1 MIWKNNN
8 VSDSVVAE
16 KADAWKTS
24 KILTRLLLNKNLVE
38 KKDVERFINPTL
50 DQLRN
55 PFDFERMEEAVDK
68 IIELREKK
76 QRIYIYG
83 DYDVDGITAASFLVL
98 VFREIG
104 IDTRYYIPSRMEE
117 NYGLDKKTIDFIN
130 DREGKLVITVDTG
143 ANSIEDIRYAQNM
156 GIEVIVTD
164 HHKSTKEKFDEEYIL
179 INPKLSE
186 NYKFKYLSGAG
197 VALKLAQGV
206 YQKLGISQ
214 ERLFNYLDI
223 IMIGTVADVVPMID
237 ENRVIISKGLEVL
250 NNTRV
255 KGLVYL
261 IRYLKFQNKNIN
273 TTDVS
278 YFISPLINSLGRIG
292 VSKIG
297 ADFFIE
303 EDDFK
308 IYNIIEEMKRTN
320 KIRRRLEKK
329 IYDEAIS
336 MIEKKISQKET
347 QEPLS
352 YIFLTSKNW
361 HPGVVGVV
369 SSRLSIKFGVPVILV
384 AIKNGVGKAS
394 CRSNNGIN
402 IFNIF
407 KNMEDK
413 LIRFGGH
420 DLAAGF
426 IAALDN
432 LKEIEERFA
441 KEIAELKTVRE
452 EKVIDV
458 DLELSIDE
466 VNEELLEDIKLL
478 SPYGLENQQPL
489 FMDRGVYI
497 KSMEKF
503 GVEGRHF
510 NGILEKNKKEYPFIA
525 FNLSNEIEQKDTD
538 EKYDIVY
545 YPEKISVKGRERY
558 GIKIKSIK

>member
-8 VSDSVVAE
+8 IPENIVAE

-38 KKDVERFINPTL
+38 KKDVERFINPCL
-50 DQLRN
+50 EQLRN
-55 PFDFERMEEAVDK
+55 PFDFERMEEAVEK
-68 IIELREKK
+68 IIKLREKK

-98 VFREIG
+98 VMREIG

-117 NYGLDKKTIDFIN
+117 NYGLDKKTIDFI
-130 DREGKLVITVDTG
+130 DERDGKMVITVDTG
-143 ANSIEDIRYAQNM
+143 ANSIEDIRYAQSL

-164 HHKSTKEKFDEEYIL
+164 HHKSTKEKSDEEYIL

-197 VALKLAQGV
+197 VALKLAQGI
-206 YQKLGISQ
+206 YRKLKISE
-214 ERLFNYLDI
+214 ERLYKYLDI
-223 IMIGTVADVVPMID
+223 VMIGTVADVVPMID
-237 ENRVIISKGLEVL
+237 ENRVIISKGLQVL
-250 NNTRV
+250 KETKV

-308 IYNIIEEMKRTN
+308 IYNIIEEMKKTN
-320 KIRRRLEKK
+320 KIRRKLEKK
-329 IYDEAIS
+329 IYDEAIE
-336 MIEKKISQKET
+336 ILEKEENTKDM
-347 QEPLS
+347 P

-361 HPGVVGVV
+361 HPGVIGVV

-394 CRSNNGIN
+394 CRSNNGVN

-407 KNMEDK
+407 KKMEGK
-413 LIRFGGH
+413 LVRFGGH

-426 IAALDN
+426 IAETGK
-432 LKEIEERFA
+432 LKEIEGEFA
-441 KEIAELKTVRE
+441 KEIEKLKTTRE
-452 EKVIDV
+452 EKVLEV

-466 VNEELLEDIKLL
+466 INEEILEDIKLL

-497 KSMEKF
+497 KNIEKF
-503 GVEGRHF
+503 GVEDRHF
-510 NGILEKNKKEYPFIA
+510 NGIIEKNKKEYPFIA
-525 FNLSNEIEQKDTD
+525 FNLSNEIEHKNMK
-538 EKYDIVY
+538 EKFDIVY
-545 YPEKISVKGRERY
+545 YPEKVNIKGKDRY
-558 GIKIKSIK
+558 SIKIKGIK

>member
-8 VSDSVVAE
+8 IPENIVAE

-38 KKDVERFINPTL
+38 KKDVERFINPCL
-50 DQLRN
+50 EQLRN
-55 PFDFERMEEAVDK
+55 PFDFERMEEAVEK
-68 IIELREKK
+68 IIKLREKK

-98 VFREIG
+98 VMREIG

-130 DREGKLVITVDTG
+130 ERDGKMVITVDTG
-143 ANSIEDIRYAQNM
+143 ANSIEDIRYAQSL

-164 HHKSTKEKFDEEYIL
+164 HHKSTKEKSDEEYIL

-197 VALKLAQGV
+197 VALKLAQGI
-206 YQKLGISQ
+206 YRKLKISE
-214 ERLFNYLDI
+214 ERLYKYLDI
-223 IMIGTVADVVPMID
+223 VMIGTVADVVPMID
-237 ENRVIISKGLEVL
+237 ENRVIISKGLQVL
-250 NNTRV
+250 KETKV

-308 IYNIIEEMKRTN
+308 IYNIIEEMKKTN
-320 KIRRRLEKK
+320 KIRRKLEKK
-329 IYDEAIS
+329 IYDEAIE
-336 MIEKKISQKET
+336 ILEKEENAKDM
-347 QEPLS
+347 P

-361 HPGVVGVV
+361 HPGVIGVV

-394 CRSNNGIN
+394 CRSNNGVN

-407 KNMEDK
+407 KKMEGK
-413 LIRFGGH
+413 LVRFGGH

-426 IAALDN
+426 IAETGK
-432 LKEIEERFA
+432 LKEIEEEFA
-441 KEIAELKTVRE
+441 KEIEKLKTTRE
-452 EKVIDV
+452 EKVLEV

-466 VNEELLEDIKLL
+466 INEEILEDIKLL

-497 KSMEKF
+497 KNIEKF
-503 GVEGRHF
+503 GVEDRHF
-510 NGILEKNKKEYPFIA
+510 NGIIEKNKKEYPFIA
-525 FNLSNEIEQKDTD
+525 FNLSNEIEHKNMK
-538 EKYDIVY
+538 EKFDIVY
-545 YPEKISVKGRERY
+545 YPEKVNIKGKDRY
-558 GIKIKSIK
+558 SIKIKGIK

>member
-8 VSDSVVAE
+8 ISDSIVAE

-38 KKDVERFINPTL
+38 KKDVERFINPSL

-55 PFDFERMEEAVDK
+55 PFDFEKMEEAVEK
-68 IIELREKK
+68 IIKLREKK

-98 VFREIG
+98 VMREIG

-130 DREGKLVITVDTG
+130 ERDGKMVITVDTG
-143 ANSIEDIRYAQNM
+143 ANSIEDIRYAQSI

-164 HHKSTKEKFDEEYIL
+164 HHKSAKEKSDEEYIL

-197 VALKLAQGV
+197 VALKLAQGI
-206 YQKLGISQ
+206 YRKLGISE
-214 ERLFNYLDI
+214 ERLYKYIDI
-223 IMIGTVADVVPMID
+223 VMIGTVADVVPMTD
-237 ENRVIISKGLEVL
+237 ENRVIISKGLQVL
-250 NNTRV
+250 KETKV

-308 IYNIIEEMKRTN
+308 IYNIIEEMKKTN
-320 KIRRRLEKK
+320 KIRRKLEKK
-329 IYDEAIS
+329 IYDEAIE
-336 MIEKKISQKET
+336 ILEKENRTKEM
-347 QEPLS
+347 S

-361 HPGVVGVV
+361 HPGVIGVV

-384 AIKNGVGKAS
+384 AVKNGVGKAS
-394 CRSNNGIN
+394 CRSNNGVN

-407 KNMEDK
+407 KEMENK
-413 LIRFGGH
+413 LVRFGGH

-426 IAALDN
+426 IAETGK
-432 LKEIEERFA
+432 LKEIEEKFA
-441 KEIAELKTVRE
+441 EEIEKLKTVRE

-458 DLELSIDE
+458 DLELSIDKI
-466 VNEELLEDIKLL
+466 NEELLEDIKLL
-478 SPYGLENQQPL
+478 SPYGLDNQQPL
-489 FMDRGVYI
+489 FMDRGVHI
-497 KSMEKF
+497 KNIEKF
-503 GVEGRHF
+503 GVEDRHF
-510 NGILEKNKKEYPFIA
+510 NGIIEKNKKEYPFIA
-525 FNLSNEIEQKDTD
+525 FNLSNEIEHRNIKD
-538 EKYDIVY
+538 EFDIVY
-545 YPEKISVKGRERY
+545 YPEKVNIKGKDRY
-558 GIKIKSIK
+558 SIKIKSIK

>member
-8 VSDSVVAE
+8 IPENIVAE

-38 KKDVERFINPTL
+38 KKDVERFINPCL
-50 DQLRN
+50 EQLRN
-55 PFDFERMEEAVDK
+55 PFDFERMEEAVEK
-68 IIELREKK
+68 IIKLREKK

-98 VFREIG
+98 VMREIG

-130 DREGKLVITVDTG
+130 ERDGKMVITVDTG
-143 ANSIEDIRYAQNM
+143 ANSIEDIRYAQSL

-197 VALKLAQGV
+197 VALKLAQGI
-206 YQKLGISQ
+206 YRKLKISE
-214 ERLFNYLDI
+214 ERLYKYLDI
-223 IMIGTVADVVPMID
+223 VMIGTVADVVPMID
-237 ENRVIISKGLEVL
+237 ENRVIISKGLQVL
-250 NNTRV
+250 KETKV

-308 IYNIIEEMKRTN
+308 IYNIIEEMKKTN
-320 KIRRRLEKK
+320 KIRRKLEKK
-329 IYDEAIS
+329 IYDEAIE
-336 MIEKKISQKET
+336 ILEKEENAKDM
-347 QEPLS
+347 P

-361 HPGVVGVV
+361 HPGVIGVV

-394 CRSNNGIN
+394 CRSNNGVN

-407 KNMEDK
+407 KKMEGK
-413 LIRFGGH
+413 LVRFGGH

-426 IAALDN
+426 IAETGK
-432 LKEIEERFA
+432 LKEIEEEFA
-441 KEIAELKTVRE
+441 KEIEKLKTTRE
-452 EKVIDV
+452 EKVLEV

-466 VNEELLEDIKLL
+466 INEEILEDIKLL

-497 KSMEKF
+497 KNIEKF
-503 GVEGRHF
+503 GVEDRHF
-510 NGILEKNKKEYPFIA
+510 NGIIEKNKKEYPFIA
-525 FNLSNEIEQKDTD
+525 FNLSNEIEHKNMK
-538 EKYDIVY
+538 EKFDIVY
-545 YPEKISVKGRERY
+545 YPEKVNIKGKDRY
-558 GIKIKSIK
+558 SIKIKGIK

>member
-8 VSDSVVAE
+8 ISDSIVAE

-38 KKDVERFINPTL
+38 KKDVERFINPSL

-55 PFDFERMEEAVDK
+55 PFDFEKMEEAVEK
-68 IIELREKK
+68 IIKLREKK

-98 VFREIG
+98 VMREIG

-130 DREGKLVITVDTG
+130 ERDGKMVITVDTG
-143 ANSIEDIRYAQNM
+143 ANSIEDIRYAQSI

-164 HHKSTKEKFDEEYIL
+164 HHKSAKEKSDEEYIL

-197 VALKLAQGV
+197 VALKLAQGI
-206 YQKLGISQ
+206 YRKLGISE
-214 ERLFNYLDI
+214 ERLYKYLDI
-223 IMIGTVADVVPMID
+223 VMIGTVADVVPMTD
-237 ENRVIISKGLEVL
+237 ENRVIISKGLQVL
-250 NNTRV
+250 KETKV

-308 IYNIIEEMKRTN
+308 IYNIIEEMKKTN
-320 KIRRRLEKK
+320 KIRRKLEKK
-329 IYDEAIS
+329 IYDEAIE
-336 MIEKKISQKET
+336 ILEKENRTKEM
-347 QEPLS
+347 S

-361 HPGVVGVV
+361 HPGVIGVV
-369 SSRLSIKFGVPVILV
+369 SSRLSIKFSVPVILV
-384 AIKNGVGKAS
+384 AVKNGVGKAS
-394 CRSNNGIN
+394 CRSNNGVN

-407 KNMEDK
+407 KEMENK
-413 LIRFGGH
+413 LVRFGGH

-426 IAALDN
+426 IAETGK
-432 LKEIEERFA
+432 LKEIEEKFA
-441 KEIAELKTVRE
+441 EEIEKLKTVRE

-458 DLELSIDE
+458 DLELSIDKI
-466 VNEELLEDIKLL
+466 NEELLEDIKLL
-478 SPYGLENQQPL
+478 SPYGLDNQQPL
-489 FMDRGVYI
+489 FMDRGVHI
-497 KSMEKF
+497 KNIEKF
-503 GVEGRHF
+503 GVEDRHF
-510 NGILEKNKKEYPFIA
+510 NGIIEKNKKEYPFIA
-525 FNLSNEIEQKDTD
+525 FNLSNEIEHRNIKD
-538 EKYDIVY
+538 EFDIVY
-545 YPEKISVKGRERY
+545 YPEKVNIKGKDRY
-558 GIKIKSIK
+558 SIKIKSIK

>member
-8 VSDSVVAE
+8 IPENIVAE

-38 KKDVERFINPTL
+38 KKDVERFINPCL
-50 DQLRN
+50 EQLRN
-55 PFDFERMEEAVDK
+55 PFDFERMEEAVEK
-68 IIELREKK
+68 IIKLREKK

-98 VFREIG
+98 VMREIG

-117 NYGLDKKTIDFIN
+117 NYGLDKKTIDFI
-130 DREGKLVITVDTG
+130 DERDGKMVITVDTG
-143 ANSIEDIRYAQNM
+143 ANSIEDIRYAQGL

-164 HHKSTKEKFDEEYIL
+164 HHKSTKEKSDEEYIL

-197 VALKLAQGV
+197 VALKLAQGI
-206 YQKLGISQ
+206 YRKLKISE
-214 ERLFNYLDI
+214 ERLYKYLDI
-223 IMIGTVADVVPMID
+223 VMIGTVADVVPMID
-237 ENRVIISKGLEVL
+237 ENRVIISKGLQVL
-250 NNTRV
+250 KETKV

-308 IYNIIEEMKRTN
+308 IYNIIEEMKKTN
-320 KIRRRLEKK
+320 KIRRKLEKK
-329 IYDEAIS
+329 IYDEAIE
-336 MIEKKISQKET
+336 ILEKEENAKDM
-347 QEPLS
+347 P

-361 HPGVVGVV
+361 HPGVIGVV

-394 CRSNNGIN
+394 CRSNNGVN

-407 KNMEDK
+407 KKMEGK
-413 LIRFGGH
+413 LVRFGGH

-426 IAALDN
+426 IAETGK
-432 LKEIEERFA
+432 LKEIEGEFA
-441 KEIAELKTVRE
+441 KEIEKLKTTRE
-452 EKVIDV
+452 EKVLEV

-466 VNEELLEDIKLL
+466 INEEILEDIKLL

-497 KSMEKF
+497 KNIEKF
-503 GVEGRHF
+503 GVEDRHF
-510 NGILEKNKKEYPFIA
+510 NGIIEKNKKEYPFIA
-525 FNLSNEIEQKDTD
+525 FNLSNEIEHKNMK
-538 EKYDIVY
+538 EKFDIVY
-545 YPEKISVKGRERY
+545 YPEKVNIKGKDRY
-558 GIKIKSIK
+558 SIKIKGIK

>member
-8 VSDSVVAE
+8 ISDSIVAE

-38 KKDVERFINPTL
+38 KKDVERFINPSL

-55 PFDFERMEEAVDK
+55 PFDFEKMEEAVEK
-68 IIELREKK
+68 IIKLREKK

-98 VFREIG
+98 VMREIG

-130 DREGKLVITVDTG
+130 ERDGKMVITVDTG
-143 ANSIEDIRYAQNM
+143 ANSIEDIRYAQSI

-164 HHKSTKEKFDEEYIL
+164 HHKSAKEKSDEEYIL

-197 VALKLAQGV
+197 VALKLAQGI
-206 YQKLGISQ
+206 YRKLEISE
-214 ERLFNYLDI
+214 ERLYKYLDI
-223 IMIGTVADVVPMID
+223 VMIGTVADVVPMTD
-237 ENRVIISKGLEVL
+237 ENRVIISKGLQVL
-250 NNTRV
+250 KETKV

-308 IYNIIEEMKRTN
+308 IYNIIEEMKKNN
-320 KIRRRLEKK
+320 KIRRKLEKK
-329 IYDEAIS
+329 IYDEAIE
-336 MIEKKISQKET
+336 ILEKENRTKEM
-347 QEPLS
+347 S

-361 HPGVVGVV
+361 HPGVIGVV

-384 AIKNGVGKAS
+384 AVKNGVGKAS
-394 CRSNNGIN
+394 CRSNNGVN

-407 KNMEDK
+407 KEMENK
-413 LIRFGGH
+413 LVRFGGH

-426 IAALDN
+426 IAETGK
-432 LKEIEERFA
+432 LKEIEEKFA
-441 KEIAELKTVRE
+441 EEIEKLKTVRE

-458 DLELSIDE
+458 DLELSIDKI
-466 VNEELLEDIKLL
+466 NEELLEDIKLL
-478 SPYGLENQQPL
+478 SPYGLDNQQPL
-489 FMDRGVYI
+489 FMDRGVHI
-497 KSMEKF
+497 KNIEKF
-503 GVEGRHF
+503 GVEDRHF
-510 NGILEKNKKEYPFIA
+510 NGIIEKNKKEYPFIA
-525 FNLSNEIEQKDTD
+525 FNLSNEIEHRNIKD
-538 EKYDIVY
+538 EFDIVY
-545 YPEKISVKGRERY
+545 YPEKVNIKGKDRY
-558 GIKIKSIK
+558 SIKIKSIK

>member
-8 VSDSVVAE
+8 ISDSIVAE

-24 KILTRLLLNKNLVE
+24 KILTRLLLNKNLDE
-38 KKDVERFINPTL
+38 KKDVERFINPSL

-55 PFDFERMEEAVDK
+55 PFDFEKMEEAVEK
-68 IIELREKK
+68 IIKLREKK

-98 VFREIG
+98 VMREIG

-130 DREGKLVITVDTG
+130 ERDGKMVITVDTG
-143 ANSIEDIRYAQNM
+143 ANSIEDIRYAQSI

-164 HHKSTKEKFDEEYIL
+164 HHKSAKEKSDEEYIL

-197 VALKLAQGV
+197 VALKLAQGI
-206 YQKLGISQ
+206 YRKLGISE
-214 ERLFNYLDI
+214 ERLYKYLDI
-223 IMIGTVADVVPMID
+223 VMIGTVADVVPMTD
-237 ENRVIISKGLEVL
+237 ENRVIISKGLQVL
-250 NNTRV
+250 KETKV

-308 IYNIIEEMKRTN
+308 IYNIIEEMKKTN
-320 KIRRRLEKK
+320 KIRRKLEKK
-329 IYDEAIS
+329 IYDEAIE
-336 MIEKKISQKET
+336 ILEKENRTKEM
-347 QEPLS
+347 S

-361 HPGVVGVV
+361 HPGVIGVV

-384 AIKNGVGKAS
+384 AVKNGVGKAS
-394 CRSNNGIN
+394 CRSNNGVN

-407 KNMEDK
+407 KEMENK
-413 LIRFGGH
+413 LVRFGGH

-426 IAALDN
+426 IAETGK
-432 LKEIEERFA
+432 LKEIEEKFA
-441 KEIAELKTVRE
+441 EEIEKLKTVRE

-458 DLELSIDE
+458 DLELSIDKI
-466 VNEELLEDIKLL
+466 NEELLEDIKLL
-478 SPYGLENQQPL
+478 SPYGLDNQQPL
-489 FMDRGVYI
+489 FMDRGVHI
-497 KSMEKF
+497 KNIEKF
-503 GVEGRHF
+503 GVEDRHF
-510 NGILEKNKKEYPFIA
+510 NGIIEKNKKEYPFIA
-525 FNLSNEIEQKDTD
+525 FNLSNEIEHRNIKD
-538 EKYDIVY
+538 EFDIVY
-545 YPEKISVKGRERY
+545 YPEKVNIKGKDRY
-558 GIKIKSIK
+558 SIKIKSIK

>member
-8 VSDSVVAE
+8 IPENIVAE
-16 KADAWKTS
+16 KAGAWKTS

-38 KKDVERFINPTL
+38 KKDVERFINPCL
-50 DQLRN
+50 EQLRN
-55 PFDFERMEEAVDK
+55 PFDFERMKEAVEK
-68 IIELREKK
+68 IIKLREKK

-98 VFREIG
+98 VMREIG

-130 DREGKLVITVDTG
+130 ERDGKMVITVDTG
-143 ANSIEDIRYAQNM
+143 ANSIEDIRYAQSL

-164 HHKSTKEKFDEEYIL
+164 HHKSTKEKSDEEYIL

-197 VALKLAQGV
+197 VALKLAQGI
-206 YQKLGISQ
+206 YRKLKISE
-214 ERLFNYLDI
+214 ERLYKYLDI
-223 IMIGTVADVVPMID
+223 VMIGTVADVVPMID
-237 ENRVIISKGLEVL
+237 ENRVIISKGLQVL
-250 NNTRV
+250 KETKV

-308 IYNIIEEMKRTN
+308 IYNIIEEMKKTN
-320 KIRRRLEKK
+320 KIRRKLEKK
-329 IYDEAIS
+329 IYDEAIE
-336 MIEKKISQKET
+336 ILEKEENAKDM
-347 QEPLS
+347 P

-361 HPGVVGVV
+361 HPGVIGVV

-394 CRSNNGIN
+394 CRSNNGVN

-407 KNMEDK
+407 KKMEGK
-413 LIRFGGH
+413 LVRFGGH

-426 IAALDN
+426 IAETGK
-432 LKEIEERFA
+432 LKEIEEEFA
-441 KEIAELKTVRE
+441 KEIEKLKTTRE
-452 EKVIDV
+452 EKVLEV

-466 VNEELLEDIKLL
+466 INEEILEDIKLL

-497 KSMEKF
+497 KNIEKF
-503 GVEGRHF
+503 GVEDRHF
-510 NGILEKNKKEYPFIA
+510 NGIIEKNKKEYPFIA
-525 FNLSNEIEQKDTD
+525 FNLSNEIEHKNMK
-538 EKYDIVY
+538 EKFDIVY
-545 YPEKISVKGRERY
+545 YPEKVNIKGKDRY
-558 GIKIKSIK
+558 SIKIKGIK

>member
-8 VSDSVVAE
+8 IPENIVAE

-38 KKDVERFINPTL
+38 KKDVERFINPCL
-50 DQLRN
+50 EQLRN
-55 PFDFERMEEAVDK
+55 PFDFERMEEAVEK
-68 IIELREKK
+68 IIKLREKK

-98 VFREIG
+98 VMREIG

-130 DREGKLVITVDTG
+130 ERDGKMVITVDTG
-143 ANSIEDIRYAQNM
+143 ANSIEDIRYAQSL

-197 VALKLAQGV
+197 VALKLAQGI
-206 YQKLGISQ
+206 YRKLKISE
-214 ERLFNYLDI
+214 ERLYKYLDI
-223 IMIGTVADVVPMID
+223 VMIGTVADVVPMID
-237 ENRVIISKGLEVL
+237 ENRVIISKGLQVL
-250 NNTRV
+250 KETKV

-308 IYNIIEEMKRTN
+308 IYNIIEEMKKTN
-320 KIRRRLEKK
+320 KIRRKLEKK
-329 IYDEAIS
+329 IYDEAIE
-336 MIEKKISQKET
+336 ILEKEENAKDM
-347 QEPLS
+347 P

-361 HPGVVGVV
+361 HPGVIGVV
-369 SSRLSIKFGVPVILV
+369 SSKLSIKFGVPVILV

-394 CRSNNGIN
+394 CRSNNGVN

-407 KNMEDK
+407 KKMEGK
-413 LIRFGGH
+413 LVRFGGH

-426 IAALDN
+426 IAETGK
-432 LKEIEERFA
+432 LKEIEEEFA
-441 KEIAELKTVRE
+441 KEIEELKTTRE
-452 EKVIDV
+452 EKVLEV

-466 VNEELLEDIKLL
+466 INEEILEDIKLL

-497 KSMEKF
+497 KNIEKF
-503 GVEGRHF
+503 GVEDRHF
-510 NGILEKNKKEYPFIA
+510 NGIIEKNKKEYPFIA
-525 FNLSNEIEQKDTD
+525 FNLSNEIEHKNMK
-538 EKYDIVY
+538 EKFDIVY
-545 YPEKISVKGRERY
+545 YPEKVNIKGKDRY
-558 GIKIKSIK
+558 SIKIKGIK

>member
-8 VSDSVVAE
+8 IPENIVAE

-38 KKDVERFINPTL
+38 KKDVERFINPCL
-50 DQLRN
+50 EQLRN
-55 PFDFERMEEAVDK
+55 PFDFERMEEAVEK
-68 IIELREKK
+68 IIKLREKK

-98 VFREIG
+98 VMREIG

-130 DREGKLVITVDTG
+130 ERDGKMVITVDTG
-143 ANSIEDIRYAQNM
+143 ANSIEDIRYAQGL

-197 VALKLAQGV
+197 VALKLAQGI
-206 YQKLGISQ
+206 YRKLKIS
-214 ERLFNYLDI
+214 EEKLYKYLDI
-223 IMIGTVADVVPMID
+223 VMIGTVADVVPMID
-237 ENRVIISKGLEVL
+237 ENRVIISKGLQVL
-250 NNTRV
+250 KETKV

-292 VSKIG
+292 ISKIG

-308 IYNIIEEMKRTN
+308 IYNIIEEMKKTN
-320 KIRRRLEKK
+320 KIRRKLEKK
-329 IYDEAIS
+329 IYDEAIE
-336 MIEKKISQKET
+336 ILEKEENAKDM
-347 QEPLS
+347 P

-361 HPGVVGVV
+361 HPGVIGVV

-394 CRSNNGIN
+394 CRSNNGVN

-407 KNMEDK
+407 KKMESK
-413 LIRFGGH
+413 LVRFGGH

-426 IAALDN
+426 IAETGM
-432 LKEIEERFA
+432 LKEIEKEFA
-441 KEIAELKTVRE
+441 KEIEELKTTRE
-452 EKVIDV
+452 EKILEV

-466 VNEELLEDIKLL
+466 INEEILEDIKLL

-497 KSMEKF
+497 KNIEKF
-503 GVEGRHF
+503 GVEDRHF
-510 NGILEKNKKEYPFIA
+510 NGIIEKNKKEYPFIA
-525 FNLSNEIEQKDTD
+525 FNLSNEIEHKNMK
-538 EKYDIVY
+538 EKFDIVY
-545 YPEKISVKGRERY
+545 YPEKVNIKGKDRY
-558 GIKIKSIK
+558 SIKIKDIK

>member
-8 VSDSVVAE
+8 IPENIVAE

-38 KKDVERFINPTL
+38 KKDVERFINPCL
-50 DQLRN
+50 EQLRN
-55 PFDFERMEEAVDK
+55 PFDFERMEEAVEK
-68 IIELREKK
+68 IIKLREKK

-98 VFREIG
+98 VMREIG

-130 DREGKLVITVDTG
+130 ERDGKMVITVDTG
-143 ANSIEDIRYAQNM
+143 ANSIEDIRYAQSL

-197 VALKLAQGV
+197 VALKLAQGI
-206 YQKLGISQ
+206 YRKLKISE
-214 ERLFNYLDI
+214 ERLYKYLDI
-223 IMIGTVADVVPMID
+223 VMIGTVADVVPMID
-237 ENRVIISKGLEVL
+237 ENRVIISKGLQVL
-250 NNTRV
+250 KETKV

-308 IYNIIEEMKRTN
+308 IYNIIEEMKKTN
-320 KIRRRLEKK
+320 KIRRKLEKK
-329 IYDEAIS
+329 IYDEAIE
-336 MIEKKISQKET
+336 ILEKEENAKDM
-347 QEPLS
+347 P

-361 HPGVVGVV
+361 HPGVIGVV

-394 CRSNNGIN
+394 CRSNNGVN

-407 KNMEDK
+407 KKMEGK
-413 LIRFGGH
+413 LVRFGGH

-426 IAALDN
+426 IAETGK
-432 LKEIEERFA
+432 LKEIEEEFA
-441 KEIAELKTVRE
+441 KEIEELKTTRE
-452 EKVIDV
+452 EKILEV

-466 VNEELLEDIKLL
+466 INEEILEDIKLL

-497 KSMEKF
+497 KNIEKF
-503 GVEGRHF
+503 GVEDRHF
-510 NGILEKNKKEYPFIA
+510 NGIIEKNKKEYPFIA
-525 FNLSNEIEQKDTD
+525 FNLSNEIEHKNIK
-538 EKYDIVY
+538 EKFDIVY
-545 YPEKISVKGRERY
+545 YPEKVNIKGKDRY
-558 GIKIKSIK
+558 SIKIKGIK

>member
-8 VSDSVVAE
+8 IPENIVAE

-38 KKDVERFINPTL
+38 KKDVERFINPCL
-50 DQLRN
+50 EQLRN
-55 PFDFERMEEAVDK
+55 PFDFERMEEAVEK
-68 IIELREKK
+68 IIKLREKK

-98 VFREIG
+98 VMREIG

-117 NYGLDKKTIDFIN
+117 NYGLDKKTIDFI
-130 DREGKLVITVDTG
+130 DERDGKMVITVDTG
-143 ANSIEDIRYAQNM
+143 ANSIEDIRYAQNL

-164 HHKSTKEKFDEEYIL
+164 HHKSTKEKSDEEYIL

-197 VALKLAQGV
+197 VALKLAQGI
-206 YQKLGISQ
+206 YRKLKISE
-214 ERLFNYLDI
+214 ERLYKYLDI
-223 IMIGTVADVVPMID
+223 VMIGTVADVVPMID
-237 ENRVIISKGLEVL
+237 ENRVIISKGLQVL
-250 NNTRV
+250 KETKV

-308 IYNIIEEMKRTN
+308 IYNIIEEMKKTN
-320 KIRRRLEKK
+320 KIRRKLEKK
-329 IYDEAIS
+329 IYDEAIE
-336 MIEKKISQKET
+336 ILEKEENAKDM
-347 QEPLS
+347 P

-361 HPGVVGVV
+361 HPGVIGVV

-394 CRSNNGIN
+394 CRSNNGVN

-407 KNMEDK
+407 KKMEGK
-413 LIRFGGH
+413 LVRFGGH

-426 IAALDN
+426 IAETGK
-432 LKEIEERFA
+432 LKEIEGEFA
-441 KEIAELKTVRE
+441 KEIEKLKTTRE
-452 EKVIDV
+452 EKVLEV

-466 VNEELLEDIKLL
+466 INEEILEDIKLL

-497 KSMEKF
+497 KNIEKF
-503 GVEGRHF
+503 GVEDRHF
-510 NGILEKNKKEYPFIA
+510 NGIIEKNKKEYPFIA
-525 FNLSNEIEQKDTD
+525 FNLSNEIEHKNMK
-538 EKYDIVY
+538 EKFDIVY
-545 YPEKISVKGRERY
+545 YPEKVNIKGKDRY
-558 GIKIKSIK
+558 SIKIKGIK

>member
-8 VSDSVVAE
+8 ISDSIVAE

-38 KKDVERFINPTL
+38 KKDVERFINPSL

-55 PFDFERMEEAVDK
+55 PFDFEKMEEAVEK
-68 IIELREKK
+68 IIKLREKK

-98 VFREIG
+98 VMREIG

-130 DREGKLVITVDTG
+130 ERDGKMVITVDTG
-143 ANSIEDIRYAQNM
+143 ANSIEDIRYAQSI

-164 HHKSTKEKFDEEYIL
+164 HHKSAKEKSDEEYIL

-197 VALKLAQGV
+197 VALKLAQGI
-206 YQKLGISQ
+206 YRKLGISE
-214 ERLFNYLDI
+214 ERLYKYLDI
-223 IMIGTVADVVPMID
+223 VMIGTVADVVPMTD
-237 ENRVIISKGLEVL
+237 ENRVIISKGLQVL
-250 NNTRV
+250 KETKV

-308 IYNIIEEMKRTN
+308 IYNIIEEMKKTN
-320 KIRRRLEKK
+320 KIRRKLEKK
-329 IYDEAIS
+329 IYDEAIE
-336 MIEKKISQKET
+336 ILEKENRTKEM
-347 QEPLS
+347 S

-361 HPGVVGVV
+361 HPGVIGVV

-384 AIKNGVGKAS
+384 AVKNGVGKAS
-394 CRSNNGIN
+394 CRSNNGVN

-407 KNMEDK
+407 KEMENK
-413 LIRFGGH
+413 LVRFGGH

-426 IAALDN
+426 IAETGK
-432 LKEIEERFA
+432 LKEIEEKFA
-441 KEIAELKTVRE
+441 EEIEKLKTVRE

-458 DLELSIDE
+458 DLELSIDKI
-466 VNEELLEDIKLL
+466 NEELLEDIKLL
-478 SPYGLENQQPL
+478 SPYGLDNQQPL
-489 FMDRGVYI
+489 FMDRGVHI
-497 KSMEKF
+497 KNIEKF
-503 GVEGRHF
+503 GVEDRHF
-510 NGILEKNKKEYPFIA
+510 NGIIEKNKKEYPFIA
-525 FNLSNEIEQKDTD
+525 FNLSNEIEHRNIKD
-538 EKYDIVY
+538 EFDIVY
-545 YPEKISVKGRERY
+545 YPEKVNIKGKDRY
-558 GIKIKSIK
+558 SIKIKSIK

>member
-8 VSDSVVAE
+8 IPENIVAE

-38 KKDVERFINPTL
+38 KKDVERFINPCL
-50 DQLRN
+50 EQLRN
-55 PFDFERMEEAVDK
+55 PFDFERMEEAVEK
-68 IIELREKK
+68 IIKLREKK

-98 VFREIG
+98 VMREIG

-130 DREGKLVITVDTG
+130 ERDGKMVITVDTG
-143 ANSIEDIRYAQNM
+143 ANSIEDIRYAQSL

-197 VALKLAQGV
+197 VALKLAQGI
-206 YQKLGISQ
+206 YRKFKISE
-214 ERLFNYLDI
+214 ERLYKYLDI
-223 IMIGTVADVVPMID
+223 VMIGTVADVVPMID
-237 ENRVIISKGLEVL
+237 ENRVIISKGLQVL
-250 NNTRV
+250 KETKV

-308 IYNIIEEMKRTN
+308 IYNIIEEMKKTN
-320 KIRRRLEKK
+320 KIRRKLEKK
-329 IYDEAIS
+329 IYDEAIE
-336 MIEKKISQKET
+336 ILEKEENAKDM
-347 QEPLS
+347 P

-361 HPGVVGVV
+361 HPGVIGVV

-394 CRSNNGIN
+394 CRSNNGVN

-407 KNMEDK
+407 KKMEGK
-413 LIRFGGH
+413 LVRFGGH

-426 IAALDN
+426 IAETGK
-432 LKEIEERFA
+432 LKEIEGEFA
-441 KEIAELKTVRE
+441 KEIEKLKTTRE
-452 EKVIDV
+452 EKVLEV

-466 VNEELLEDIKLL
+466 INEEILEDIKLL

-497 KSMEKF
+497 KNIEKF
-503 GVEGRHF
+503 GVEDRHF
-510 NGILEKNKKEYPFIA
+510 NGIIEKNKKEYPFIA
-525 FNLSNEIEQKDTD
+525 FNLSNEIEHKNIK
-538 EKYDIVY
+538 EKFDIVY
-545 YPEKISVKGRERY
+545 YPEKVNIKGKDRY
-558 GIKIKSIK
+558 SIKIKGIK

>member
-8 VSDSVVAE
+8 IPENIVAE

-38 KKDVERFINPTL
+38 KKDVERFINPCL
-50 DQLRN
+50 EQLRN
-55 PFDFERMEEAVDK
+55 PFDFERMEEAVEK
-68 IIELREKK
+68 IIKLREKK

-98 VFREIG
+98 VMREIG

-130 DREGKLVITVDTG
+130 ERDGKMVITVDTG
-143 ANSIEDIRYAQNM
+143 ANSIEDIRYAQSL

-164 HHKSTKEKFDEEYIL
+164 HHKSTKEKSDEEYIL

-197 VALKLAQGV
+197 VALKLAQGI
-206 YQKLGISQ
+206 YRKLKIS
-214 ERLFNYLDI
+214 EEKLYKYLDI
-223 IMIGTVADVVPMID
+223 VMIGTVADVVPMID
-237 ENRVIISKGLEVL
+237 ENRVIISKGLQVL
-250 NNTRV
+250 KETKV

-308 IYNIIEEMKRTN
+308 IYNIIEEMKKTN
-320 KIRRRLEKK
+320 KIRRKLEKK
-329 IYDEAIS
+329 IYDEAIE
-336 MIEKKISQKET
+336 ILEKEENAKDM
-347 QEPLS
+347 P

-361 HPGVVGVV
+361 HPGVIGVV

-394 CRSNNGIN
+394 CRSNNGVN

-407 KNMEDK
+407 KKMEGK
-413 LIRFGGH
+413 LVRFGGH

-426 IAALDN
+426 IAETGK
-432 LKEIEERFA
+432 LKEIEGEFA
-441 KEIAELKTVRE
+441 KEIEKLKTTRE
-452 EKVIDV
+452 EKVLEV
-458 DLELSIDE
+458 DLEFSIDE
-466 VNEELLEDIKLL
+466 INEEILEDIKLL

-497 KSMEKF
+497 KNIEKF
-503 GVEGRHF
+503 GVEDRHF
-510 NGILEKNKKEYPFIA
+510 NGIIEKNKKEYPFIA
-525 FNLSNEIEQKDTD
+525 FNLSNEIEHKNMK
-538 EKYDIVY
+538 EKFDIVY
-545 YPEKISVKGRERY
+545 YPEKVNIKGKDRY
-558 GIKIKSIK
+558 SIKIKGIK

>member
-1 MIWKNNN
+1 M
-8 VSDSVVAE
+8 
-16 KADAWKTS
+16 
-24 KILTRLLLNKNLVE
+24 
-38 KKDVERFINPTL
+38 
-50 DQLRN
+50 
-55 PFDFERMEEAVDK
+55 
-68 IIELREKK
+68 
-76 QRIYIYG
+76 
-83 DYDVDGITAASFLVL
+83 
-98 VFREIG
+98 REIG

-117 NYGLDKKTIDFIN
+117 NYGLDKKTIDFI
-130 DREGKLVITVDTG
+130 DERDGKMVITVDTG
-143 ANSIEDIRYAQNM
+143 ANSIEDIRYAQSL

-164 HHKSTKEKFDEEYIL
+164 HHKSTKEKSDEEYIL

-197 VALKLAQGV
+197 VALKLAQGI
-206 YQKLGISQ
+206 YRKLKISE
-214 ERLFNYLDI
+214 ERLYKYLDI
-223 IMIGTVADVVPMID
+223 VMIGTVADVVPMID
-237 ENRVIISKGLEVL
+237 ENRVIISKGLQVL
-250 NNTRV
+250 KETKV

-308 IYNIIEEMKRTN
+308 IYNIIEEMKKTN
-320 KIRRRLEKK
+320 KIRRKLEKK
-329 IYDEAIS
+329 IYDEAIE
-336 MIEKKISQKET
+336 ILEKEENAKDM
-347 QEPLS
+347 P

-361 HPGVVGVV
+361 HSGVIGVV

-394 CRSNNGIN
+394 CRSNNGVN

-407 KNMEDK
+407 KKMEGK
-413 LIRFGGH
+413 LVRFGGH

-426 IAALDN
+426 IAETGK
-432 LKEIEERFA
+432 LKEIEGEFA
-441 KEIAELKTVRE
+441 KEIEELKTTRE
-452 EKVIDV
+452 EKVLEV

-466 VNEELLEDIKLL
+466 INEEILEDIKLL

-497 KSMEKF
+497 KNIEKF
-503 GVEGRHF
+503 GVEDRHF
-510 NGILEKNKKEYPFIA
+510 NGIIEKNKKEYPFIA
-525 FNLSNEIEQKDTD
+525 FNLSNEIEHKNMK
-538 EKYDIVY
+538 EKFDIVY
-545 YPEKISVKGRERY
+545 YPEKVNIKGKDRY
-558 GIKIKSIK
+558 SIKIKGIK

>member
-8 VSDSVVAE
+8 IPENIVAE

-38 KKDVERFINPTL
+38 KKDVERFINPCL
-50 DQLRN
+50 EQLRN
-55 PFDFERMEEAVDK
+55 PFDFERMEEAVEK
-68 IIELREKK
+68 IIKLREKK

-98 VFREIG
+98 VMREIG

-117 NYGLDKKTIDFIN
+117 NYGLDKKTIDFI
-130 DREGKLVITVDTG
+130 DERDGKMVITVDTG
-143 ANSIEDIRYAQNM
+143 ANSIEDIRYAQNL

-164 HHKSTKEKFDEEYIL
+164 HHKSTKEKSDEEYIL

-197 VALKLAQGV
+197 VALKLAQGI
-206 YQKLGISQ
+206 YRKLKISE
-214 ERLFNYLDI
+214 ERLYKYLDI
-223 IMIGTVADVVPMID
+223 VMIGTVADVVPMTD
-237 ENRVIISKGLEVL
+237 ENRVIISKGLQVL
-250 NNTRV
+250 KETKV

-308 IYNIIEEMKRTN
+308 IYNIIEEMKKTN
-320 KIRRRLEKK
+320 KIRRKLEKK
-329 IYDEAIS
+329 IYDEAIE
-336 MIEKKISQKET
+336 ILEKEENAKDM
-347 QEPLS
+347 P

-361 HPGVVGVV
+361 HPGVIGVV

-394 CRSNNGIN
+394 CRSNNGVN

-407 KNMEDK
+407 KKMEGK
-413 LIRFGGH
+413 LVRFGGH

-426 IAALDN
+426 IAETGK
-432 LKEIEERFA
+432 LKEIEGEFA
-441 KEIAELKTVRE
+441 KEIEKLKTTRE
-452 EKVIDV
+452 EKVLEV

-466 VNEELLEDIKLL
+466 INEEILEDIKLL

-497 KSMEKF
+497 KNIEKF
-503 GVEGRHF
+503 GVEDRHF
-510 NGILEKNKKEYPFIA
+510 NGIIEKNKKEYPFIA
-525 FNLSNEIEQKDTD
+525 FNLSNEIEHKNMK
-538 EKYDIVY
+538 EKFDIVY
-545 YPEKISVKGRERY
+545 YPEKVNIKGKDRY
-558 GIKIKSIK
+558 SIKIKGIK

>member
-8 VSDSVVAE
+8 IPENIVAE

-38 KKDVERFINPTL
+38 KKDVERFINPCL
-50 DQLRN
+50 EQLRN
-55 PFDFERMEEAVDK
+55 PFDFERMEEAVEK
-68 IIELREKK
+68 IIKLREKK

-98 VFREIG
+98 VMREIG

-130 DREGKLVITVDTG
+130 ERDGKMVITVDTG
-143 ANSIEDIRYAQNM
+143 ANSIEDIRYAQGL

-197 VALKLAQGV
+197 VALKLAQGI
-206 YQKLGISQ
+206 YRKLKIS
-214 ERLFNYLDI
+214 EEKLYKYLDI
-223 IMIGTVADVVPMID
+223 VMIGTVADVVPMID
-237 ENRVIISKGLEVL
+237 ENRVIISKGLQVL
-250 NNTRV
+250 KETKV

-292 VSKIG
+292 ISKIG

-308 IYNIIEEMKRTN
+308 IYNIIEEMKKTN
-320 KIRRRLEKK
+320 KIRRKLEKK
-329 IYDEAIS
+329 IYDEAIE
-336 MIEKKISQKET
+336 ILEKEENAKDM
-347 QEPLS
+347 P

-361 HPGVVGVV
+361 HPGVIGVV

-394 CRSNNGIN
+394 CRSNNGVN

-407 KNMEDK
+407 KKMEGK
-413 LIRFGGH
+413 LVRFGGH

-426 IAALDN
+426 IAETGK
-432 LKEIEERFA
+432 LKEIEGEFA
-441 KEIAELKTVRE
+441 KEIEKLKTTRE
-452 EKVIDV
+452 EKVLEV

-466 VNEELLEDIKLL
+466 INEEILEDIKLL

-497 KSMEKF
+497 KNIEKF
-503 GVEGRHF
+503 GVEDRHF
-510 NGILEKNKKEYPFIA
+510 NGIIEKNKKEYPFIA
-525 FNLSNEIEQKDTD
+525 FNLSNEIEHKNIK
-538 EKYDIVY
+538 EKFDIVY
-545 YPEKISVKGRERY
+545 YPEKVNIKGKDLSL
-558 GIKIKSIK
+558 IHI

>member
-8 VSDSVVAE
+8 IPENIVAE

-38 KKDVERFINPTL
+38 KKDVERFINPCL
-50 DQLRN
+50 EQLRN
-55 PFDFERMEEAVDK
+55 PFDFERMEEAVEK
-68 IIELREKK
+68 IIKLREKK

-98 VFREIG
+98 VMREIG

-117 NYGLDKKTIDFIN
+117 NYGLDKKTIDFI
-130 DREGKLVITVDTG
+130 DERDGKMVITVDTG
-143 ANSIEDIRYAQNM
+143 ANSIEDIRYAQNL

-164 HHKSTKEKFDEEYIL
+164 HHKSTKEKSDEEYIL

-197 VALKLAQGV
+197 VALKLAQGI
-206 YQKLGISQ
+206 YRKLKISE
-214 ERLFNYLDI
+214 ERLYKYLDI
-223 IMIGTVADVVPMID
+223 VMIGTVADVVPMID
-237 ENRVIISKGLEVL
+237 ENRVIISKGLQVL
-250 NNTRV
+250 KETKV

-308 IYNIIEEMKRTN
+308 IYNIIEEMKKTN
-320 KIRRRLEKK
+320 KIRRKLEKK
-329 IYDEAIS
+329 IYDEAIE
-336 MIEKKISQKET
+336 ILEKEENAKDM
-347 QEPLS
+347 P

-361 HPGVVGVV
+361 HPGVIGVV

-394 CRSNNGIN
+394 CRSNNGVN

-407 KNMEDK
+407 KKMEGK
-413 LIRFGGH
+413 LVRFGGH

-426 IAALDN
+426 IAETGK
-432 LKEIEERFA
+432 LKEIEEEFA
-441 KEIAELKTVRE
+441 KEIEELKTTRE
-452 EKVIDV
+452 EKVLEV

-466 VNEELLEDIKLL
+466 INEEILEDIKLL

-497 KSMEKF
+497 KNIEKF
-503 GVEGRHF
+503 GVEDRHF
-510 NGILEKNKKEYPFIA
+510 NGIIEKNKKEYPFIA
-525 FNLSNEIEQKDTD
+525 FNLSNEIEHKNI
-538 EKYDIVY
+538 KVKFDIAD
-545 YPEKISVKGRERY
+545 YPEKVNIKGKDRY
-558 GIKIKSIK
+558 SIKIKGIK

>member
-8 VSDSVVAE
+8 ISDSIVAE

-38 KKDVERFINPTL
+38 KKDVERFINPSL

-55 PFDFERMEEAVDK
+55 PFDFEKMEEAVEK
-68 IIELREKK
+68 IIKLREKK

-98 VFREIG
+98 VMREIG

-130 DREGKLVITVDTG
+130 ERDGKMVITVDTG
-143 ANSIEDIRYAQNM
+143 ANSIEDIRYAQSI

-164 HHKSTKEKFDEEYIL
+164 HHKSAKEKSDEEYIL

-197 VALKLAQGV
+197 VALKLAQGI
-206 YQKLGISQ
+206 YRKLGISE
-214 ERLFNYLDI
+214 ERLYKYLDI
-223 IMIGTVADVVPMID
+223 VMIGTVADVVPMTD
-237 ENRVIISKGLEVL
+237 ENRVIISKGLQVL
-250 NNTRV
+250 KETKV

-308 IYNIIEEMKRTN
+308 IYNIIEEMKKTN
-320 KIRRRLEKK
+320 KIRRKLEKK
-329 IYDEAIS
+329 IYDEAIE
-336 MIEKKISQKET
+336 ILEKENRTKEI
-347 QEPLS
+347 S

-361 HPGVVGVV
+361 HPGVIGVV

-384 AIKNGVGKAS
+384 AVKNGVGKAS
-394 CRSNNGIN
+394 CRSNNGVN

-407 KNMEDK
+407 KEMENK
-413 LIRFGGH
+413 LVRFGGH

-426 IAALDN
+426 IAETGK
-432 LKEIEERFA
+432 LKEIEEKFA
-441 KEIAELKTVRE
+441 EEIEKLKTVRE

-458 DLELSIDE
+458 DLELSIDKI
-466 VNEELLEDIKLL
+466 NEELLEDIKLL
-478 SPYGLENQQPL
+478 SPYGLDNQQPL
-489 FMDRGVYI
+489 FMDRGVHI
-497 KSMEKF
+497 KNIEKF
-503 GVEGRHF
+503 GVEDRHF
-510 NGILEKNKKEYPFIA
+510 NGIIEKNKKEYPFIA
-525 FNLSNEIEQKDTD
+525 FNLSNEIEHRNIKD
-538 EKYDIVY
+538 EFDIVY
-545 YPEKISVKGRERY
+545 YPEKVNIKGKDRY
-558 GIKIKSIK
+558 SIKIKSIK

>member
-8 VSDSVVAE
+8 ISDSIVAE

-38 KKDVERFINPTL
+38 KKDVERFINPSL

-55 PFDFERMEEAVDK
+55 PFDFEKMEEAVSK
-68 IIELREKK
+68 VIKCRENNE
-76 QRIYIYG
+76 RIYIYG

-98 VFREIG
+98 VMREIG

-130 DREGKLVITVDTG
+130 ERDGKMVITVDTG
-143 ANSIEDIRYAQNM
+143 ANSIEDIRYAQSI

-164 HHKSTKEKFDEEYIL
+164 HHKSAKEKSDEEYIL

-197 VALKLAQGV
+197 VALKLAQGI
-206 YQKLGISQ
+206 YRKLGISE
-214 ERLFNYLDI
+214 ERLYKYIDI
-223 IMIGTVADVVPMID
+223 VMIGTVADVVPMTD
-237 ENRVIISKGLEVL
+237 ENRVIISKGLQVL
-250 NNTRV
+250 KETKV

-308 IYNIIEEMKRTN
+308 IYNIIEEMKKTN
-320 KIRRRLEKK
+320 KIRRKLEKK
-329 IYDEAIS
+329 IYDEAIE
-336 MIEKKISQKET
+336 ILEKENRTKEM
-347 QEPLS
+347 S

-361 HPGVVGVV
+361 HPGVIGVV

-384 AIKNGVGKAS
+384 AVKNGVGKAS
-394 CRSNNGIN
+394 CRSNNGVN

-407 KNMEDK
+407 KEMENK
-413 LIRFGGH
+413 LVRFGGH

-426 IAALDN
+426 IAETGK
-432 LKEIEERFA
+432 LKEIEEKFA
-441 KEIAELKTVRE
+441 EEIEKLKTVRE

-458 DLELSIDE
+458 DLELSIDKI
-466 VNEELLEDIKLL
+466 NEELLEDIKLL
-478 SPYGLENQQPL
+478 SPYGLDNQQPL
-489 FMDRGVYI
+489 FMDRGVHI
-497 KSMEKF
+497 KNIEKF
-503 GVEGRHF
+503 GVEDRHF
-510 NGILEKNKKEYPFIA
+510 NGIIEKNKKEYPFIA
-525 FNLSNEIEQKDTD
+525 FNLSNEIEHRNIKD
-538 EKYDIVY
+538 EFDIVY
-545 YPEKISVKGRERY
+545 YPEKVNIKGKDRY
-558 GIKIKSIK
+558 SIKIKSIK

>member
-8 VSDSVVAE
+8 IPENIVAE

-38 KKDVERFINPTL
+38 KKDVERFINPCL
-50 DQLRN
+50 EQLRN
-55 PFDFERMEEAVDK
+55 PFDFERMEEAVEK
-68 IIELREKK
+68 IIKLREKK

-98 VFREIG
+98 VMREIG

-130 DREGKLVITVDTG
+130 ERDGKMVITVDTG
-143 ANSIEDIRYAQNM
+143 ANSIEDIRYAQGL

-197 VALKLAQGV
+197 VALKLAQGI
-206 YQKLGISQ
+206 YRKLKIS
-214 ERLFNYLDI
+214 EEKLYKYLDI
-223 IMIGTVADVVPMID
+223 VMIGTVADVVPMID
-237 ENRVIISKGLEVL
+237 ENRVIISKGLQVL
-250 NNTRV
+250 KETKV

-292 VSKIG
+292 ISKIG

-308 IYNIIEEMKRTN
+308 IYNIIEEMKKTN
-320 KIRRRLEKK
+320 KIRRKLEKK
-329 IYDEAIS
+329 IYDEAIE
-336 MIEKKISQKET
+336 ILEKEENAKDM
-347 QEPLS
+347 P

-361 HPGVVGVV
+361 HPGVIGVV

-394 CRSNNGIN
+394 CRSNNGVN

-407 KNMEDK
+407 KKMESK
-413 LIRFGGH
+413 LVRFGGH

-426 IAALDN
+426 IAETGM
-432 LKEIEERFA
+432 LKEIEKEFA
-441 KEIAELKTVRE
+441 KEIEELKTTRE
-452 EKVIDV
+452 EKILEV

-466 VNEELLEDIKLL
+466 INEEILEDIKLL

-497 KSMEKF
+497 KNIEKF
-503 GVEGRHF
+503 GVEDRHF
-510 NGILEKNKKEYPFIA
+510 NGIIEKNKKEYPFIA
-525 FNLSNEIEQKDTD
+525 FNLSNEIEHKNIK
-538 EKYDIVY
+538 EKFDIVY
-545 YPEKISVKGRERY
+545 YPEKVNIKGKDRY
-558 GIKIKSIK
+558 SIKIKGIK

>member
-8 VSDSVVAE
+8 IPENIVAE

-38 KKDVERFINPTL
+38 KKDVERFINPCL
-50 DQLRN
+50 EQLRN
-55 PFDFERMEEAVDK
+55 PFDFERMEEAVEK
-68 IIELREKK
+68 IIKLREKK

-98 VFREIG
+98 VMREIG

-117 NYGLDKKTIDFIN
+117 NYGLDKKTIDFI
-130 DREGKLVITVDTG
+130 DERDGKMVITVDTG
-143 ANSIEDIRYAQNM
+143 ANSIEDIRYAQNL

-164 HHKSTKEKFDEEYIL
+164 HHKSTKEKSDEEYIL

-197 VALKLAQGV
+197 VALKLAQGI
-206 YQKLGISQ
+206 YRKLKISE
-214 ERLFNYLDI
+214 ERLYKYLDI
-223 IMIGTVADVVPMID
+223 VMIGTVADVVPMID
-237 ENRVIISKGLEVL
+237 ENRVIISKGLQVL
-250 NNTRV
+250 KETKV

-308 IYNIIEEMKRTN
+308 IYNIIEEMKKTN
-320 KIRRRLEKK
+320 KIRRKLEKK
-329 IYDEAIS
+329 IYDEAIE
-336 MIEKKISQKET
+336 ILEKEENAKDM
-347 QEPLS
+347 P

-361 HPGVVGVV
+361 HPGVIGVV

-394 CRSNNGIN
+394 CRSNNGVN

-407 KNMEDK
+407 KKMEGK
-413 LIRFGGH
+413 LVRFGGH

-426 IAALDN
+426 IAETGK
-432 LKEIEERFA
+432 LKEIEGEFA
-441 KEIAELKTVRE
+441 KEIEKLKTTRE
-452 EKVIDV
+452 EKVLEV

-466 VNEELLEDIKLL
+466 INEEILEDIKLL

-497 KSMEKF
+497 KNIEKF
-503 GVEGRHF
+503 GVEDRHF
-510 NGILEKNKKEYPFIA
+510 NGIIEKNKKEYPFIA
-525 FNLSNEIEQKDTD
+525 FNLSNEIEHKNIK
-538 EKYDIVY
+538 EKFDIVY
-545 YPEKISVKGRERY
+545 YPEKVNIKGKDRY
-558 GIKIKSIK
+558 SIKIKGIK

>member
-8 VSDSVVAE
+8 IPENIVAE

-38 KKDVERFINPTL
+38 KKDVERFINPCFE
-50 DQLRN
+50 QLRN
-55 PFDFERMEEAVDK
+55 PFDFERMEEAVEK
-68 IIELREKK
+68 IIKLREKK

-98 VFREIG
+98 VMREIG

-130 DREGKLVITVDTG
+130 ERDGKMVITVDTG
-143 ANSIEDIRYAQNM
+143 ANSIEDIRYAQSL

-197 VALKLAQGV
+197 VALKLAQGI
-206 YQKLGISQ
+206 YRKLKISE
-214 ERLFNYLDI
+214 ERLYKYLDI
-223 IMIGTVADVVPMID
+223 VMIGTVADVVPMID
-237 ENRVIISKGLEVL
+237 ENRVIISKGLQVL
-250 NNTRV
+250 KETKV

-308 IYNIIEEMKRTN
+308 IYNIIEEMKKTN
-320 KIRRRLEKK
+320 KIRRKLEKK
-329 IYDEAIS
+329 IYDEAIE
-336 MIEKKISQKET
+336 ILEKEENAKDM
-347 QEPLS
+347 P

-361 HPGVVGVV
+361 HPGVIGVV

-394 CRSNNGIN
+394 CRSNNGVN

-407 KNMEDK
+407 KKMEGK
-413 LIRFGGH
+413 LVRFGGH

-426 IAALDN
+426 IAETGK
-432 LKEIEERFA
+432 LKEIEEEFA
-441 KEIAELKTVRE
+441 KEIEKLKTTRE
-452 EKVIDV
+452 EKVLEV

-466 VNEELLEDIKLL
+466 INEEILEDIKLL

-497 KSMEKF
+497 KNIEKF
-503 GVEGRHF
+503 GVEDRHF
-510 NGILEKNKKEYPFIA
+510 NGIIEKNKKEYPFIA
-525 FNLSNEIEQKDTD
+525 FNLSNEIEHKNIK
-538 EKYDIVY
+538 EKFDIVY
-545 YPEKISVKGRERY
+545 YPEKVNIKGKDRY
-558 GIKIKSIK
+558 SIKIKGIK

>member
-8 VSDSVVAE
+8 IPENIVAE

-38 KKDVERFINPTL
+38 KKDVERFINPCL
-50 DQLRN
+50 EQLRN
-55 PFDFERMEEAVDK
+55 PFDFERMEEAVEK
-68 IIELREKK
+68 IIKLREKK

-98 VFREIG
+98 VMREIG

-117 NYGLDKKTIDFIN
+117 NYGLDKKTIDFI
-130 DREGKLVITVDTG
+130 DERDGKMVITVDTG
-143 ANSIEDIRYAQNM
+143 ANSIEDIRYAQSL

-164 HHKSTKEKFDEEYIL
+164 HHKSTKEKSDEEYIL

-197 VALKLAQGV
+197 VALKLAQGI
-206 YQKLGISQ
+206 YRKLKISE
-214 ERLFNYLDI
+214 ERLYKYLDI
-223 IMIGTVADVVPMID
+223 VMIGTVADVVPMID
-237 ENRVIISKGLEVL
+237 ENRVIISKGLQILKE
-250 NNTRV
+250 TKV

-308 IYNIIEEMKRTN
+308 IYNIIEEMKKTN
-320 KIRRRLEKK
+320 KIRRKLEKK
-329 IYDEAIS
+329 IYDEAIE
-336 MIEKKISQKET
+336 ILEKEENAKDM
-347 QEPLS
+347 P

-361 HPGVVGVV
+361 HPGVIGVV

-394 CRSNNGIN
+394 CRSNNGVN

-407 KNMEDK
+407 KKMEGK
-413 LIRFGGH
+413 LVRFGGH

-426 IAALDN
+426 IAETGK
-432 LKEIEERFA
+432 LKEIEEEFA
-441 KEIAELKTVRE
+441 KEIEELKTTRE
-452 EKVIDV
+452 EKVLEV

-466 VNEELLEDIKLL
+466 INEEILEDIKLL

-497 KSMEKF
+497 KNIEKF
-503 GVEGRHF
+503 GVEDRHF
-510 NGILEKNKKEYPFIA
+510 NGIIEKNKKEYPFIA
-525 FNLSNEIEQKDTD
+525 FNLSNEIEHKNMK
-538 EKYDIVY
+538 EKFDIVY
-545 YPEKISVKGRERY
+545 YPEKVNIKGKDRY
-558 GIKIKSIK
+558 SIKIKGIK

>member
-8 VSDSVVAE
+8 IPENIVAE

-38 KKDVERFINPTL
+38 KKDVERFINPCL
-50 DQLRN
+50 EQLRN
-55 PFDFERMEEAVDK
+55 PFDFERMEEAVEK
-68 IIELREKK
+68 IIKLREKK

-98 VFREIG
+98 VMREIG

-130 DREGKLVITVDTG
+130 ERDGKMVITVDTG
-143 ANSIEDIRYAQNM
+143 ANSIEDIRYAQSL

-197 VALKLAQGV
+197 VALKLAQGI
-206 YQKLGISQ
+206 YRKLKISE
-214 ERLFNYLDI
+214 ERLYKYLDI
-223 IMIGTVADVVPMID
+223 VMIGTVADVVPMID
-237 ENRVIISKGLEVL
+237 ENRVIISKGLQVL
-250 NNTRV
+250 KETKV

-308 IYNIIEEMKRTN
+308 IYNIIEEMKKTN
-320 KIRRRLEKK
+320 KIRRKLEKK
-329 IYDEAIS
+329 IYDEAIE
-336 MIEKKISQKET
+336 ILEKEENAKDM
-347 QEPLS
+347 P

-361 HPGVVGVV
+361 HPGVIGVV

-394 CRSNNGIN
+394 CRSNNGVN

-407 KNMEDK
+407 KKMEGK
-413 LIRFGGH
+413 LVRFGGH

-426 IAALDN
+426 IAETGK
-432 LKEIEERFA
+432 LKEIEGEFA
-441 KEIAELKTVRE
+441 KEIEKLKTTRE
-452 EKVIDV
+452 EKVLEV

-466 VNEELLEDIKLL
+466 INEEILEDIKLL

-497 KSMEKF
+497 KNIEKF
-503 GVEGRHF
+503 GVEDRHF
-510 NGILEKNKKEYPFIA
+510 NGIIEKNKKEYPFIA
-525 FNLSNEIEQKDTD
+525 FNLSNEIEHKNMK
-538 EKYDIVY
+538 EKFDIVY
-545 YPEKISVKGRERY
+545 YPEKVNIKGKDRY
-558 GIKIKSIK
+558 SIKIKGIK

>member
-8 VSDSVVAE
+8 IPENIVAE

-38 KKDVERFINPTL
+38 KKDVERFINPCL
-50 DQLRN
+50 EQLRN
-55 PFDFERMEEAVDK
+55 PFDFERMEEAVEK
-68 IIELREKK
+68 IIKLREKK

-98 VFREIG
+98 VMREIG

-130 DREGKLVITVDTG
+130 ERDGKMVITVDTG
-143 ANSIEDIRYAQNM
+143 ANSIEDIRYAQSL

-197 VALKLAQGV
+197 VALKLAQGI
-206 YQKLGISQ
+206 YRKLKISE
-214 ERLFNYLDI
+214 ERLYKYLDI
-223 IMIGTVADVVPMID
+223 VMIGTVADVVPMID
-237 ENRVIISKGLEVL
+237 ENRVIISKGLQVL
-250 NNTRV
+250 KETKV

-308 IYNIIEEMKRTN
+308 IYNIIEEMKKTN
-320 KIRRRLEKK
+320 KIRRKLEKK
-329 IYDEAIS
+329 IYDEAIE
-336 MIEKKISQKET
+336 ILEKEENAKDM
-347 QEPLS
+347 P

-361 HPGVVGVV
+361 HPGVIGVV

-394 CRSNNGIN
+394 CRSNNGVN

-407 KNMEDK
+407 KKMEGK
-413 LIRFGGH
+413 LVRFGGH

-426 IAALDN
+426 IAETGK
-432 LKEIEERFA
+432 LKEIEEEFA
-441 KEIAELKTVRE
+441 KEIEELKTTRE
-452 EKVIDV
+452 EKVLEV

-466 VNEELLEDIKLL
+466 INEEILEDIKLL

-497 KSMEKF
+497 KNIEKF
-503 GVEGRHF
+503 GVEDRHF
-510 NGILEKNKKEYPFIA
+510 NGIIEKNKKEYPFIA
-525 FNLSNEIEQKDTD
+525 FNLSNEIEHKNIK
-538 EKYDIVY
+538 EKFDIVY
-545 YPEKISVKGRERY
+545 YPEKVNIKGKDRY
-558 GIKIKSIK
+558 SIKIKGIK

>member
-8 VSDSVVAE
+8 IPQNIVAE

-38 KKDVERFINPTL
+38 KKDVERFINPCL
-50 DQLRN
+50 EQLRN
-55 PFDFERMEEAVDK
+55 PFDFERMEEAVEK
-68 IIELREKK
+68 IIKLREKK

-98 VFREIG
+98 VMREIG

-130 DREGKLVITVDTG
+130 ERDGKMVITVDTG
-143 ANSIEDIRYAQNM
+143 ANSIEDIRYAQGL

-197 VALKLAQGV
+197 VALKLAQGI
-206 YQKLGISQ
+206 YRKLKIS
-214 ERLFNYLDI
+214 EEKLYKYLDI
-223 IMIGTVADVVPMID
+223 VMIGTVADVVPMID
-237 ENRVIISKGLEVL
+237 ENRVIISKGLQVL
-250 NNTRV
+250 KETKV

-292 VSKIG
+292 ISKIG

-308 IYNIIEEMKRTN
+308 IYNIIEEMKKTN
-320 KIRRRLEKK
+320 KIRRKLEKK
-329 IYDEAIS
+329 IYDEAIE
-336 MIEKKISQKET
+336 ILEKEENTKDM
-347 QEPLS
+347 P

-361 HPGVVGVV
+361 HPGVIGVV

-394 CRSNNGIN
+394 CRSNNGVN

-407 KNMEDK
+407 KKMESK
-413 LIRFGGH
+413 LVRFGGH

-426 IAALDN
+426 IAETGM
-432 LKEIEERFA
+432 LKEIEKEFA
-441 KEIAELKTVRE
+441 KEIEELKTTRE
-452 EKVIDV
+452 EKILEV

-466 VNEELLEDIKLL
+466 INEEILEDIKLL

-497 KSMEKF
+497 KNIEKF
-503 GVEGRHF
+503 GVEDRHF
-510 NGILEKNKKEYPFIA
+510 NGIIEKNKKEYPFIA
-525 FNLSNEIEQKDTD
+525 FNLSNEIEHKNIK
-538 EKYDIVY
+538 EKFDIVY
-545 YPEKISVKGRERY
+545 YPEKVNIKGKDRY
-558 GIKIKSIK
+558 SIKIKGIK

>member
-8 VSDSVVAE
+8 IPENIVAE

-38 KKDVERFINPTL
+38 KKDVEKFINPCL
-50 DQLRN
+50 EQLRD
-55 PFDFERMEEAVDK
+55 PFDFEKMEEAVEK
-68 IIELREKK
+68 IIKLKEKK

-98 VFREIG
+98 VMREIG

-130 DREGKLVITVDTG
+130 ERDGKMVITVDTG
-143 ANSIEDIRYAQNM
+143 ANSIEDIRYAKNL

-206 YQKLGISQ
+206 YRKLKVSE
-214 ERLFNYLDI
+214 ERLYKYLDI
-223 IMIGTVADVVPMID
+223 VMIGTVADVVPMID
-237 ENRVIISKGLEVL
+237 ENRVIISKGLQVL
-250 NNTRV
+250 KETKV
-255 KGLVYL
+255 KGLIYL

-308 IYNIIEEMKRTN
+308 IYNIIEEMKKTN
-320 KIRRRLEKK
+320 KIRRKLEKK
-329 IYDEAIS
+329 IYDEAIE
-336 MIEKKISQKET
+336 ILEKKEKGKDM
-347 QEPLS
+347 S
-352 YIFLTSKNW
+352 YIFLTSENW
-361 HPGVVGVV
+361 HPGVIGVV

-384 AIKNGVGKAS
+384 AVKNGVGKAS
-394 CRSNNGIN
+394 CRSNNGVN

-407 KNMEDK
+407 KKMESK
-413 LIRFGGH
+413 LVRFGGH

-426 IAALDN
+426 IAETEK
-432 LKEIEERFA
+432 LKEIEKEFA
-441 KEIAELKTVRE
+441 QEIENLKTIRE
-452 EKVIDV
+452 EKILEV

-466 VNEELLEDIKLL
+466 INEEILEDIKLL

-497 KSMEKF
+497 KNIEKF
-503 GVEGRHF
+503 GVEDRHF
-510 NGILEKNKKEYPFIA
+510 NGIIEKNKKEYPFIA
-525 FNLSNEIEQKDTD
+525 FNLSNEIEHKNIK
-538 EKYDIVY
+538 EKFDIVY
-545 YPEKISVKGRERY
+545 YPEKINIKGKDRY
-558 GIKIKSIK
+558 SIKIKSIK

>member
-8 VSDSVVAE
+8 IPENIVAE

-38 KKDVERFINPTL
+38 KKDVERFINPCL
-50 DQLRN
+50 EQLRN
-55 PFDFERMEEAVDK
+55 PFDFERMEEAVEK
-68 IIELREKK
+68 IIKLREKK

-98 VFREIG
+98 VMREIG

-117 NYGLDKKTIDFIN
+117 NYGLDKKTIDFI
-130 DREGKLVITVDTG
+130 DERDGKMVITVDTG
-143 ANSIEDIRYAQNM
+143 ANSIEDIRYAQSL

-164 HHKSTKEKFDEEYIL
+164 HHKSTKEKSDEEYIL

-197 VALKLAQGV
+197 VALKLAQGI
-206 YQKLGISQ
+206 YRKLKISE
-214 ERLFNYLDI
+214 ERLYKYLDI
-223 IMIGTVADVVPMID
+223 VMIGTVADVVPMID
-237 ENRVIISKGLEVL
+237 ENRVIISKGLQVL
-250 NNTRV
+250 KETKV

-308 IYNIIEEMKRTN
+308 IYNIIEEMKKTN
-320 KIRRRLEKK
+320 KIRRKLEKK
-329 IYDEAIS
+329 IYDEAIE
-336 MIEKKISQKET
+336 ILEKEENAKDM
-347 QEPLS
+347 P

-361 HPGVVGVV
+361 HPGVIGVV

-394 CRSNNGIN
+394 CRSNNGVN

-407 KNMEDK
+407 KKMEGK
-413 LIRFGGH
+413 LVRFGGH

-426 IAALDN
+426 IAETGK
-432 LKEIEERFA
+432 LKEIEEEFA
-441 KEIAELKTVRE
+441 KEIEELKTTRE
-452 EKVIDV
+452 EKVLEV

-466 VNEELLEDIKLL
+466 INEEILEDIKLL

-497 KSMEKF
+497 KNIEKF
-503 GVEGRHF
+503 GVEDRHF
-510 NGILEKNKKEYPFIA
+510 NGIIEKNKKEYPFIA
-525 FNLSNEIEQKDTD
+525 FNLSNEIEHKNIK
-538 EKYDIVY
+538 EKFDIVY
-545 YPEKISVKGRERY
+545 YPEKVNIKGKDRY
-558 GIKIKSIK
+558 SIKIKGIK

>member
-8 VSDSVVAE
+8 IPENIVAE

-38 KKDVERFINPTL
+38 KKDVERFINPCL
-50 DQLRN
+50 EQLRN
-55 PFDFERMEEAVDK
+55 PFDFERMEEAVEK
-68 IIELREKK
+68 IIKLREKK

-98 VFREIG
+98 VMREIG

-130 DREGKLVITVDTG
+130 ERDGKMVITVDTG
-143 ANSIEDIRYAQNM
+143 ANSIEDIRYAQSL

-197 VALKLAQGV
+197 VALKLAQGI
-206 YQKLGISQ
+206 YRKLKISE
-214 ERLFNYLDI
+214 ERLYKYLDI
-223 IMIGTVADVVPMID
+223 VMIGTVADVVPMID
-237 ENRVIISKGLEVL
+237 ENRVIISKGLQVL
-250 NNTRV
+250 KETKV

-308 IYNIIEEMKRTN
+308 IYNIIEEMKKTN
-320 KIRRRLEKK
+320 KIRRKLEKK
-329 IYDEAIS
+329 IYDEAIE
-336 MIEKKISQKET
+336 ILEKEENAKDM
-347 QEPLS
+347 P

-361 HPGVVGVV
+361 HPGVIGVV

-394 CRSNNGIN
+394 CRSNNGVN

-407 KNMEDK
+407 KKMEGK
-413 LIRFGGH
+413 LVRFGGH

-426 IAALDN
+426 IAETGK
-432 LKEIEERFA
+432 LKEIEEEFA
-441 KEIAELKTVRE
+441 KEIEELKTTRE
-452 EKVIDV
+452 EKVLEV

-466 VNEELLEDIKLL
+466 INEEILEDIKLL

-497 KSMEKF
+497 KNIEKF
-503 GVEGRHF
+503 GVEDRHF
-510 NGILEKNKKEYPFIA
+510 NGIIEKNKKEYPFIA
-525 FNLSNEIEQKDTD
+525 FNLSNEIEHKNMK
-538 EKYDIVY
+538 EKFDIVY
-545 YPEKISVKGRERY
+545 YPEKVNIKGKDRY
-558 GIKIKSIK
+558 SIKIKGIK

>member
-8 VSDSVVAE
+8 IPENIVAE

-24 KILTRLLLNKNLVE
+24 KILTRLLLNKKLTE
-38 KKDVERFINPTL
+38 KKDVERFINPCL

-55 PFDFERMEEAVDK
+55 PFDFEKMEEAVDK
-68 IIELREKK
+68 IIKLKEKN

-117 NYGLDKKTIDFIN
+117 NYGLDKKTIDFI
-130 DREGKLVITVDTG
+130 DERKGKMVITVDTG
-143 ANSIEDIRYAQNM
+143 ANSIEDIRYAKSL

-164 HHKSTKEKFDEEYIL
+164 HHKSTKEKSDEEYIL

-206 YQKLGISQ
+206 YRKLDIS
-214 ERLFNYLDI
+214 EEKLYKYLDI
-223 IMIGTVADVVPMID
+223 VMIGTVADVVPMID
-237 ENRVIISKGLEVL
+237 ENRVIISKGLQVL
-250 NNTRV
+250 KETKV
-255 KGLVYL
+255 KGLIYL
-261 IRYLKFQNKNIN
+261 IKYLKFQNKNIN

-308 IYNIIEEMKRTN
+308 IYNIIEEMKKTN
-320 KIRRRLEKK
+320 KIRRKLEKK
-329 IYDEAIS
+329 IYDEAIEI
-336 MIEKKISQKET
+336 IEKKDNFKN
-347 QEPLS
+347 LS

-361 HPGVVGVV
+361 HPGVIGVV

-394 CRSNNGIN
+394 CRSNNGVN

-407 KNMEDK
+407 KDMESK
-413 LIRFGGH
+413 LVRFGGH

-426 IAALDN
+426 IAEVGK
-432 LKEIEERFA
+432 LKEIENEFS
-441 KEIAELKTVRE
+441 KEIEKLKTERE
-452 EKVIDV
+452 EKILEV
-458 DLELSIDE
+458 DLELSIDDI
-466 VNEELLEDIKLL
+466 NEDILEDIKIL

-489 FMDRGVYI
+489 FMDKGVYI
-497 KSMEKF
+497 KNVEKF
-503 GVEGRHF
+503 GVEDRHF
-510 NGILEKNKKEYPFIA
+510 NGIIGKNKKEYPFIA
-525 FNLSNEIEQKDTD
+525 FNLSNEIDYKNPK
-538 EKYDIVY
+538 EKFDIVY
-545 YPEKISVKGRERY
+545 YPEKINIKGKERY
-558 GIKIKSIK
+558 SIKIKSIK